1 MKEVRRLLGD
11 DVEEVME
18 CVGQHVSFF
27 GSDSQGSLFNKVDR
41 FMNQV
46 DKQNP
51 SLIMKNFNL
60 NDEDLHFEMALLAAY
75 AVIARLIAYVVLYR
89 KANAQK

>member
-1 MKEVRRLLGD
+1 MLGD

-27 GSDSQGSLFNKVDR
+27 GEDGQSSIFNKFDR

-60 NDEDLHFEMALLAAY
+60 NDEDLHFEMLLLALY
-75 AVIARLIAYVVLYR
+75 AVISRVIAFVVLYR

>member
-1 MKEVRRLLGD
+1 
-11 DVEEVME
+11 
-18 CVGQHVSFF
+18 
-27 GSDSQGSLFNKVDR
+27 
-41 FMNQV
+41 MNQV

>member
-1 MKEVRRLLGD
+1 MLGD

-27 GSDSQGSLFNKVDR
+27 GEDGSSGSSLFGKFDR

-60 NDEDLHFEMALLAAY
+60 NDEDLHFEMLLLALY
-75 AVIARLIAYVVLYR
+75 AVISRVIAFIVLYR